1 MKHLICCQG
10 ERSWPKRSRG
20 HHDMIGQI
28 CDITGQTGECQWSST
43 SGLRTTCSS
52 PNHSVRSTTVFQNKH
67 QMIIMEKKKMWFD
80 RSTGRMWPTGRRLA
94 ITVYRI
100 KNHPEGDGVTC
111 QVNEIHFHFSSQGA
125 EEGWTSV
132 IEIYLSIIWP
142 AGASTLIHSVKIT
155 SGWQCQLMEKEN
167 KKKKLSIWMR

>member
-1 MKHLICCQG
+1 
-10 ERSWPKRSRG
+10 
-20 HHDMIGQI
+20 
-28 CDITGQTGECQWSST
+28 
-43 SGLRTTCSS
+43 
-52 PNHSVRSTTVFQNKH
+52 
-67 QMIIMEKKKMWFD
+67 MWFD

-167 KKKKLSIWMR
+167 KKKNYPSGWGRVAGLRGGGQEMSERKGQSSPEKDEALNTERTNNGHERELKPAVILHKRKANVFFKTQMLI